1 MQAPAEKTP
10 ESVEGDNDVAR
21 LRARVAHL
29 EEEIDTFAYVLSHDL
44 QAPVRTL
51 QSFSQILRGE
61 YADKL
66 DEDGQQ
72 YLDFMAQAGAQIQT
86 LLTGLLNYSRARRV
100 GDFAPGVQMDQ
111 LWLAVCT
118 EVLPKDVQPQATVS
132 GEFAP
137 VTGNRD
143 ALRNVLK
150 HLVTNALQ
158 SVSPDAP
165 LQLTLRGALQDNTQ
179 QLWIEDNGRG
189 IPDDLHAAALEVFR
203 RVHPEP
209 TGRAGMG
216 LAIAREIVTRH
227 GGQLTLMSRAESGL
241 SVHIRLPLGR

>member
-1 MQAPAEKTP
+1 MHAPDEKMSDTDDG
-10 ESVEGDNDVAR
+10 ENVVAR
-21 LRARVAHL
+21 LRERVSQL

-51 QSFSQILRGE
+51 QSFSQILRGD

-72 YLDFMAQAGAQIQT
+72 YLDFMADAGTQIQT

-100 GDFAPGVQMDQ
+100 GDFSPGVQMDQ
-111 LWLAVCT
+111 LWLAVCA
-118 EVLPKDVQPQATVS
+118 EVLPPDVQATLS
-132 GEFAP
+132 GDFAP

-158 SVSPDAP
+158 AVTAPTP
-165 LQLTLRGALQDNTQ
+165 LQLTLRGELLNNAQ

-189 IPDDLHAAALEVFR
+189 IPDHLHAGALEVFR

-216 LAIAREIVTRH
+216 LAVAREIVARH
-227 GGQLTLMSRAESGL
+227 GGQLTLKSKTDPGL
-241 SVHIRLPLGR
+241 SVHISLPLGG